1 MRLIDFIKQGT
12 EYYNELP
19 DALKKSVDFA
29 NQITNNNTN
38 YDKYNNSEPVKK
50 MIDLAIEKFKNFLQS
65 KKSTKKTTEVKTTR
79 PAVSKKSSTQKKVTV
94 KKAVKE
100 KIVKPI
106 ASHHVEELSID
117 LQIIKRFV
125 SIIGKEKTAKQIEN
139 LLDFVQKAIVT
150 KKVRKTSEYAN
161 EINFIQKTLI
171 ETYKEMSKEGVVTL
185 DYSSKAE
192 KIKYESIV
200 NDYAPIKSIALIK
213 QYINLD
219 GSKQTHDK
227 AQRLWGK
234 MRRFIELE
242 ENKHDKYLEVINQ
255 LKIQLFHYVQDK
267 TDVLE
272 INPVALGGIL
282 PVLARY
288 GYKAIKYGGR
298 TIHKGYQLAKPIAR
312 HVTSS
317 VARHVIKTNHNHKEH
332 LSGVNIDNDV
342 MSVGDAKQSNF
353 ELIGFT
359 GDFLKLIGKACE
371 PTSIFIYGNGGSG
384 KSGLS
389 LKLADDLNKKHKSV
403 MYVAGEQFNTP
414 TFTELLRKVNITGS
428 DTFKIVRSL
437 NSLPIANYKVIVID
451 SKDSVGLTR
460 SADFKELRN
469 TYPDKIWI
477 ITSQGTKAGDFTG
490 DEKWRNEVDTLI
502 YCERGVAST
511 INEKNRW
518 GGKAEIKL
526 F

>member
-19 DALKKSVDFA
+19 DVLKKSVDFA
-29 NQITNNNTN
+29 NQITNGNTN

-50 MIDLAIEKFKNFLQS
+50 MIDLAIEKFENFLQS
-65 KKSTKKTTEVKTTR
+65 KKSVQKTTEVKTTR
-79 PAVSKKSSTQKKVTV
+79 PAVSKKNSTQKKVTV
-94 KKAVKE
+94 KKVVKE
-100 KIVKPI
+100 KVVKPI

-139 LLDFVQKAIVT
+139 LLDFVQKSIVT
-150 KKVRKTSEYAN
+150 KRVRKTSEYAN

-185 DYSSKAE
+185 DYSNKAE
-192 KIKYESIV
+192 KLKYESIV

-288 GYKAIKYGGR
+288 GYKAIKYGGK
-298 TIHKGYQLAKPIAR
+298 TIHKGYQLAKPIAH
-312 HVTSS
+312 HVASS
-317 VARHVIKTNHNHKEH
+317 VARHVIKTNHKEH
-332 LSGVNIDNDV
+332 LSGLNIDNDV

-389 LKLADDLNKKHKSV
+389 LKLADDLNKKNKSV

-460 SADFKELRN
+460 SADFNELRN

-502 YCERGVAST
+502 YCERGVAYT

-526 F
+526 Y